1 MLERKIFKNSNLIIV
16 YTIISIILTGFFIG
30 YENMKFSS
38 TEWLFI
44 GNDMSAHQT
53 GWFFFKNDVWRFPI
67 GSNPNFGDQIGNS
80 IVYSDSIPL
89 LAIIFKFF
97 KFFTSD
103 KFQYFGLWFLVCF
116 FLQGILSFKLIDKLT
131 NDKILSILSSIFFL
145 FFPIFIYRLTWHPA
159 LFAHWIFFI
168 TIFLILYDGKNNNRS
183 WIILLLITSLIHF
196 YFTIINLIIYNF
208 IKFNHLVRKKISFN
222 KYLSEIFISH
232 ISLILLMYIVGYF
245 EVRVVDT
252 IALGFGVYK
261 LNLLSFFDS
270 TISTIGLSWSRILPD
285 IFLQRG
291 EEIEGFNFFG
301 LGGLILLSVSIFILI
316 TDQKLRSLLLPKF
329 FGKGIWF
336 ILLLIF
342 FLSLSNKISAGQLNL
357 VNIPL
362 NDLLYGALSIVR
374 SSGRL
379 FWIISYLI
387 IIFAICLFAKK
398 FQKKSKYI
406 FTIILMAHIADVSA
420 SFSFFNKRL
429 DNNQQTLKDN
439 FWFNEKLK
447 GYKNLMTT
455 NPVNYNKHFDKFAYF
470 IENNKIEKTNLVKL
484 ARLDRSKAAKNRYEL
499 INKFTEKNLD
509 NNTFYI
515 IDGVGHLLTLKEI
528 FKDDDVGF
536 FIKDNIWVM
545 TDGQKNLMTQND
557 KYELNNTLL
566 QKINF
571 DKKVEIINEK
581 EKFLGLGWSHNFD
594 NNGAW
599 SEGKRSNLIF
609 NLVDTKNEVYFEF
622 EAAPFLNKK
631 NKKLEFE
638 IFVNGNFNNNI
649 TFNYE
654 NNMENKKKVKFKIK
668 SENLKKDVLNIEFK
682 NKNPVSPLELLLSPD
697 SRELGFLLYN
707 FKIS

>member
-1 MLERKIFKNSNLIIV
+1 
-16 YTIISIILTGFFIG
+16 
-30 YENMKFSS
+30 
-38 TEWLFI
+38 
-44 GNDMSAHQT
+44 
-53 GWFFFKNDVWRFPI
+53 
-67 GSNPNFGDQIGNS
+67 
-80 IVYSDSIPL
+80 
-89 LAIIFKFF
+89 
-97 KFFTSD
+97 
-103 KFQYFGLWFLVCF
+103 
-116 FLQGILSFKLIDKLT
+116 
-131 NDKILSILSSIFFL
+131 
-145 FFPIFIYRLTWHPA
+145 
-159 LFAHWIFFI
+159 
-168 TIFLILYDGKNNNRS
+168 
-183 WIILLLITSLIHF
+183 
-196 YFTIINLIIYNF
+196 
-208 IKFNHLVRKKISFN
+208 
-222 KYLSEIFISH
+222 
-232 ISLILLMYIVGYF
+232 
-245 EVRVVDT
+245 
-252 IALGFGVYK
+252 
-261 LNLLSFFDS
+261 
-270 TISTIGLSWSRILPD
+270 
-285 IFLQRG
+285 
-291 EEIEGFNFFG
+291 
-301 LGGLILLSVSIFILI
+301 
-316 TDQKLRSLLLPKF
+316 
-329 FGKGIWF
+329 
-336 ILLLIF
+336 
-342 FLSLSNKISAGQLNL
+342 
-357 VNIPL
+357 
-362 NDLLYGALSIVR
+362 
-374 SSGRL
+374 
-379 FWIISYLI
+379 
-387 IIFAICLFAKK
+387 
-398 FQKKSKYI
+398 
-406 FTIILMAHIADVSA
+406 MAHIADVSA

-638 IFVNGNFNNNI
+638 IFVNGI
-649 TFNYE
+649 LIIILPSIMKTIW
-654 NNMENKKKVKFKIK
+654 KTKRK
-668 SENLKKDVLNIEFK
+668 
-682 NKNPVSPLELLLSPD
+682 
-697 SRELGFLLYN
+697 
-707 FKIS
+707 

>member
-1 MLERKIFKNSNLIIV
+1 M
-16 YTIISIILTGFFIG
+16 
-30 YENMKFSS
+30 
-38 TEWLFI
+38 
-44 GNDMSAHQT
+44 
-53 GWFFFKNDVWRFPI
+53 
-67 GSNPNFGDQIGNS
+67 
-80 IVYSDSIPL
+80 
-89 LAIIFKFF
+89 
-97 KFFTSD
+97 
-103 KFQYFGLWFLVCF
+103 
-116 FLQGILSFKLIDKLT
+116 
-131 NDKILSILSSIFFL
+131 
-145 FFPIFIYRLTWHPA
+145 
-159 LFAHWIFFI
+159 
-168 TIFLILYDGKNNNRS
+168 ILYDGKNNNRS
-183 WIILLLITSLIHF
+183 WIILLIISLIHF

-208 IKFNHLVRKKISFN
+208 IKFNHLVEKISFN

-387 IIFAICLFAKK
+387 IIFAICLLAKK

-406 FTIILMAHIADVSA
+406 FAIILMAHIADVSA

-484 ARLDRSKAAKNRYEL
+484 ARLDRSKAANNRYEL

-654 NNMENKKKVKFKIK
+654 NNMENKKRK
-668 SENLKKDVLNIEFK
+668 
-682 NKNPVSPLELLLSPD
+682 
-697 SRELGFLLYN
+697 
-707 FKIS
+707 